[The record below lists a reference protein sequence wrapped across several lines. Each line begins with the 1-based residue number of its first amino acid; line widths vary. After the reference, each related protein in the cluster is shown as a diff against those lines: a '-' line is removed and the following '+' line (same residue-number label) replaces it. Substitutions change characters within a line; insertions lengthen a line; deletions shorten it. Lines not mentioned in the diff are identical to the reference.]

1 MLRSSCNCYLDSRTH
16 CRKNDIVTTNQGSTG
31 CPELPAV
38 VTAILRMQADH
49 ILLLDS
55 FFYLVIFHGT
65 TVASWRKNEY
75 HLQPEHAAFAELLTV
90 STRMP
95 PCLRMLLGSA
105 QALVTTL
112 VVACFDLWVVAL
124 AAYKP
129 FGSLSR
135 PHLLRIPQN
144 LL

>member
-1 MLRSSCNCYLDSRTH
+1 MT
-16 CRKNDIVTTNQGSTG
+16 VTS
-31 CPELPAV
+31 AV
-38 VTAILRMQADH
+38 QADH

-95 PCLRMLLGSA
+95 LLSSLLLGTA
-105 QALVTTL
+105 QAVVTQMA
-112 VVACFDLWVVAL
+112 ACC
-124 AAYKP
+124 
-129 FGSLSR
+129 
-135 PHLLRIPQN
+135 
-144 LL
+144 